1 MNLQLIGVPLWYG
14 CDNPG
19 TEQAFDCFCQAG
31 IRRLA
36 TACGHNVTDV
46 FAVAVPEDGD
56 KYADPTME
64 FCAGTVTACR
74 NLEKAV
80 ANAKAVG
87 DFPFVI
93 GGDHS
98 LGIGSL
104 AGVSYTV
111 APEDLTVI
119 WVDAHTDINTNEM
132 SESHHIH
139 GMPLAA
145 AMGLGSR
152 KLIDGFGAADVK
164 LLPQNLFYIGSRSV
178 DEPEEKLLLGLGVR
192 LFTMEEIRAKGME
205 TCVRELLALVKTP
218 YIHLSFDVDFLDAA
232 EYHATG
238 LPVSDGPS
246 VADAHRCLTLLLES
260 GKVGSMDFVEYSP
273 VNDADGAG
281 LAICMELLETCFRHL
296 KDVEYE

>member
-31 IRRLA
+31 IQQLA
-36 TACGHNVTDV
+36 TACGHNVTDI
-46 FAVAVPEDGD
+46 FAVAVPDDGN

-64 FCAGTVTACR
+64 FCAGTVAACR
-74 NLEKAV
+74 NLECAV
-80 ANAKAVG
+80 AKAKSAG

-104 AGVSYTV
+104 AGLSHTV

-119 WVDAHTDINTNEM
+119 WVDAHTDINTNDV

-164 LLPQNLFYIGSRSV
+164 LLPENLFYIGARSIDHSEHKILNELRV
-178 DEPEEKLLLGLGVR
+178 RCFSMDEVR
-192 LFTMEEIRAKGME
+192 HKGID
-205 TCVRELLALVKTP
+205 TCVRELLSLVKTP

-238 LPVSDGPS
+238 LPVPNGPS
-246 VADAHRCLTLLLES
+246 VKDAHRCLSLLLQS
-260 GKVGSMDFVEYSP
+260 GKIGSMDFVEYSP
-273 VNDADGAG
+273 INDMDQSG
-281 LAICMELLETCFRHL
+281 LATCMSLLETCFRHL
-296 KDVEYE
+296 KDAEDE